1 MSEKIYVQGFRT
13 FAKSENAPAFVLGTL
28 IIDVADFKEFVNN
41 NQHLLTE
48 YNGKKQLKINM
59 TKSDKGQVIF
69 KIDTYQ
75 KEQ

>member
-13 FAKSENAPAFVLGTL
+13 FAKSEKAPEFVLGNL
-28 IIDVADFKEFVNN
+28 IIDIDEFQTFVRNN
-41 NQHLLTE
+41 ENLLHE
-48 YNGKKQLKINM
+48 YQGKRQLKINM